1 MKKHVTEQSCLV
13 PCMNM
18 GIRILTNIAMDKRD
32 RFAVGI
38 RFAILTTLLL
48 TPTLSRAQQAQGIRI
63 EEASYGLNCGAQR
76 NNVVADI
83 SYQCNGTKNCSY
95 QVNHRRIGDPAVG
108 CAKNYIVTWSCPGS
122 AQRYQRAISPE
133 ASGREIQLS
142 CGDATSAIRVR
153 SATYGE
159 NCGATWGNATQD
171 LEARC
176 NGSKSCNYRVDHQV
190 IGDPAVG
197 CPKTYQFSYKC
208 GSAERQGDLPAEA
221 TGRFVRLS
229 CE

>member
-1 MKKHVTEQSCLV
+1 MRK
-13 PCMNM
+13 P
-18 GIRILTNIAMDKRD
+18 IRMFIAMDKRG
-32 RFAVGI
+32 FFLVGI
-38 RFAILTTLLL
+38 RVAITSALIL

-76 NNVVADI
+76 NNAVADI
-83 SYQCNGTKNCSY
+83 SFQCNGTKDCSY
-95 QVNHRRIGDPAVG
+95 RVNHRRIGDPAVG

-122 AQRYQRAISPE
+122 TQRFQRAISPE
-133 ASGREIQLS
+133 ASGRDIQLT
-142 CGDATSAIRVR
+142 CGEGTTAIKVR

-176 NGSKSCNYRVDHQV
+176 NGSKSCNYRVNHQV

-208 GSAERQGDLPAEA
+208 GSDERQGGLPAEA